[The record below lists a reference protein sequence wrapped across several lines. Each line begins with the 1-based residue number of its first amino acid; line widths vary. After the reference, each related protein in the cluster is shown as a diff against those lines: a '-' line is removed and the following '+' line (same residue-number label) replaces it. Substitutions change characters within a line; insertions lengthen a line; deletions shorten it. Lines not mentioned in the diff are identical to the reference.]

1 VTVLIAAGSTFVIVK
16 AIRYVVTAAPSWFF
30 FLLSVATST
39 LCAWLIFKEPLWAL
53 GVTAVTHFLFRADVL
68 LQAAAD
74 WVRVSVL
81 QKARR

>member
-1 VTVLIAAGSTFVIVK
+1 LIV
-16 AIRYVVTAAPSWFF
+16 
-30 FLLSVATST
+30 
-39 LCAWLIFKEPLWAL
+39 KEPLWAL